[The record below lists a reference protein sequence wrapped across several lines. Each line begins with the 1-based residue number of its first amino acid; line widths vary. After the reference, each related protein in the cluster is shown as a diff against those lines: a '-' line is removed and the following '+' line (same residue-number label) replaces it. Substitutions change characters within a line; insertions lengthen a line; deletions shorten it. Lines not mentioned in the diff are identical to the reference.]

1 MRHAPAVEPGLFE
14 LRHPVGGPERF
25 SPILRPTV
33 IEELAFILAA
43 TASLFAT
50 VDPIGTLPFFVA
62 LTEGFEEEDKRVI
75 LRRAVATTGT
85 TLAIFLIAGN
95 FLFAAF
101 GFTLYAMEISG
112 GILLFLIAYDML
124 HGDVGK
130 KLAPADREEA
140 IRKRDE
146 LAIAPLG
153 IPLLAGPGAIATVM
167 VYVGNAQGNLT
178 EIAGLFVAI
187 LAVTLVSFAI
197 LHFGRGIF
205 RYLGRVGIT
214 AIIRVMGLLLGAVAV
229 QFVINGVLGAVHA

>member
-1 MRHAPAVEPGLFE
+1 MN
-14 LRHPVGGPERF
+14 
-25 SPILRPTV
+25 V
-33 IEELAFILAA
+33 IEELAFVLAA

-62 LTEGFEEEDKRVI
+62 LTEGFEEADKRVI
-75 LRRAVATTGT
+75 LRRAVATTGV
-85 TLAIFLIAGN
+85 TLVVFLVAGKY
-95 FLFAAF
+95 LFTAF

-130 KLAPADREEA
+130 KIAPADREEA

-167 VYVGNAQGNLT
+167 VYVGNAKDNLF
-178 EIAGLFVAI
+178 EVFGLF
-187 LAVTLVSFAI
+187 LAVIAVTVASFLI

-229 QFVINGVLGAVHA
+229 QFIINGILGVVHP